1 MIVLQAIGDSFKSK
15 KDAMRHI
22 TIKMMMCVDAW
33 IHVFILS
40 ACTRRCFVMIIEPLK
55 FQYSRSR
62 KLKVYYRN
70 YFLTRTLFDFNF
82 VEFDRKT
89 IIGTS

>member
-1 MIVLQAIGDSFKSK
+1 MVLQAIGDSFKSK
-15 KDAMRHI
+15 EDAMRHI
-22 TIKMMMCVDAW
+22 NIKMMM
-33 IHVFILS
+33 
-40 ACTRRCFVMIIEPLK
+40 CTRRCFVMIIEPLK

-70 YFLTRTLFDFNF
+70 YFLTRTFFDFNF
-82 VEFDRKT
+82 VEFDRET

>member
-55 FQYSRSR
+55 FHR

-70 YFLTRTLFDFNF
+70 YFLTFFDFNF

-89 IIGTS
+89 IIIGTS